1 MMNTNMNTN
10 KALCKQSKQIVTAA
24 KAGSNTMPEAT
35 QGGTFRARREE
46 LDALDDDT
54 RAEMGNS

>member
-1 MMNTNMNTN
+1 MNTNTN
-10 KALCKQSKQIVTAA
+10 KALREQSKQIITAA
-24 KAGSNTMPEAT
+24 KASSNTVPEAT
-35 QGGTFRARREE
+35 RGGTFGARREE